1 MANLSNDL
9 ILTGDELMVFKGG
22 KSIAFATSHSLSLS
36 GNSLDIA
43 SKDHGFWGAS
53 KVGKLTWEVT
63 SENLYT
69 QDGFD
74 DLYDSYIART
84 EITLVWGKPSDYDA
98 NGIVGTAESWTAP
111 ASAYYTGNAVITSL
125 SVNAATGDNATYSV
139 TFTGVGPFEK
149 KTA

>member
-69 QDGFD
+69 QGGFD
-74 DLYDSYIART
+74 DLYDSYIARE

-98 NGIVGTAESWTAP
+98 NGIVDKAESWTAP
-111 ASAYYTGNAVITSL
+111 TGAYYTGKAVITSL

-149 KTA
+149 KS